1 MKASLEKAL
10 QHLLRPIV
18 RLCVRYAVKIVDVEM
33 VLKTLFIQEAKEQ
46 LRLNGEIESVS
57 KISVMTGIQRPAVNE
72 ILKSNLKDSEPR
84 STNLLM
90 KIIGAWQTKPD
101 FTTTQGKPRVLQF
114 EGKQSEFAK
123 LVLSVSQ
130 ALNPYTVLYEL
141 ERAKLIEKGSRGL
154 KLLSKSFISN
164 LDTEQ
169 SLQFLSSDIA
179 DLTAAVD
186 ENLQKGASPVNH
198 HLTTEYDNIPQEKED
213 EVRLALLEE
222 GEKFHARIRTLLS
235 GYDRDMNSS
244 KSYNKNSS
252 AMRVALCSFARC
264 EPIKVGVREIQ

>member
-18 RLCVRYAVKIVDVEM
+18 RLCVRYAVKVVDVES
-33 VLKTLFIQEAKEQ
+33 VLKTLFVQEAKAHLKSNSET
-46 LRLNGEIESVS
+46 ESVS

-72 ILKSNLKDSEPR
+72 ILNEMTNSLEPR

-90 KIIGAWQTKPD
+90 KVIGAWQTKPG
-101 FTTTQGKPRVLQF
+101 FTTSHGKPRVLQF

-154 KLLSKSFISN
+154 KLLSQSFISN

-186 ENLQKGASPVNH
+186 ENLQQGTSPINH
-198 HLTTEYDNIPQEKED
+198 HLTTEYDNIPADKEKEI
-213 EVRLALLEE
+213 RHTLFQE
-222 GEKFHARIRTLLS
+222 GEKFHAKIRSILS
-235 GYDRDMNSS
+235 LYDRDIISRKPNIKTSQS
-244 KSYNKNSS
+244 I
-252 AMRVALCSFARC
+252 RVALCSFARC
-264 EPIKVGVREIQ
+264 EPIKSEVGEIQ